1 MQYKIFKRKCGKFVN
16 IKRFSKK
23 KKIIIIVS
31 SCVGVIAIVAL
42 SGFLYLNNLLGR
54 INYVPTST
62 ASVSSGVT
70 TTSSSITTDQGV
82 PLVFDKDVLN
92 ILLIGTDNRAD
103 TTVGGRSDSMII
115 LSINQKSKKIVMTS
129 LMRDTY
135 LPIPDHGSNRINAAY
150 SFGGVGLLLQTIQN
164 NFDIKINNYVT
175 VDFYSFIDI
184 IDKLG
189 GVNIDVSDQ
198 EVPVL
203 NSYVNEINK
212 LKGLSSGDGTFS
224 NGGKGILLD
233 GKQALGYSRIRYIGN
248 ADFERTERQ
257 RIVLTKVFE
266 KLKGQN
272 IIKIS
277 SILNI
282 LLPDITTNMTK
293 GNLTS
298 LVFNSLTYMNYP
310 LEQDRIPIDGS
321 FKNATINKMDV
332 LTIDFAKN
340 IAELKSNIYGI
351 K

>member
-1 MQYKIFKRKCGKFVN
+1 M
-16 IKRFSKK
+16 
-23 KKIIIIVS
+23 
-31 SCVGVIAIVAL
+31 
-42 SGFLYLNNLLGR
+42 YL
-54 INYVPTST
+54 IS
-62 ASVSSGVT
+62 
-70 TTSSSITTDQGV
+70 
-82 PLVFDKDVLN
+82 
-92 ILLIGTDNRAD
+92 LLIGTDNRDD

-115 LSINQKSKKIVMTS
+115 ISINQKSKEIVMTS

-135 LPIPDHGSNRINAAY
+135 LPIPGHGSNRLNAAY
-150 SFGGVGLLLQTIQN
+150 SFGGVALLLQTIQN

-203 NSYVNEINK
+203 NGYVNEINK
-212 LKGLSSGDGTFS
+212 LEGLPVNDGTLTK
-224 NGGKGILLD
+224 GGNNLLLT
-233 GKQALGYSRIRYIGN
+233 GKQALGYSRIRYVGD

-257 RIVLTKVFE
+257 RTVLTKVFQ
-266 KLKGQN
+266 KLKEQN
-272 IIKIS
+272 IIKIN
-277 SILNI
+277 SILNL
-282 LLPDITTNMTK
+282 LLPDLTTNMTK

-321 FKNATINKMDV
+321 YQNATINSMDV

-340 IAELKSNIYGI
+340 IAELKSKIYGI
-351 K
+351 N